1 MATKTKKRPAVAPS
15 KNRVHVMPTVSVELD
30 TYGNEIQGMEDA
42 PVTVEL
48 VINNDL
54 PKTFDE
60 AVEKTRDLI
69 STGKTLVLL
78 HVWEIGR
85 ITHAM
90 DEDTK
95 TREGKYGVGS
105 VAKMAE
111 SLEVGTRILFEMM
124 RFHRTYPKI
133 EDVKTLGLEWSSV
146 REIMRLPKDVDRTRV
161 AKAAQKESFTVREV
175 RTAVNDIKAKEEP
188 KKPKT
193 PKKPPR
199 AVAWAEKLDST
210 ILTALQNLHGVCETK
225 VDMLK
230 IAEDEELTSEEDFIR
245 LTQGR
250 GNQKAILKRCKQSA
264 ERLTAFLAREVVPL
278 EKVFDETPKAAQ
290 SGKAKKSKK

>member
-1 MATKTKKRPAVAPS
+1 M
-15 KNRVHVMPTVSVELD
+15 
-30 TYGNEIQGMEDA
+30 
-42 PVTVEL
+42 
-48 VINNDL
+48 
-54 PKTFDE
+54 
-60 AVEKTRDLI
+60 
-69 STGKTLVLL
+69 VLL
-78 HVWEIGR
+78 HAWEIGR
-85 ITHAM
+85 IAQAM
-90 DEDTK
+90 NDE
-95 TREGKYGVGS
+95 EGRYGTES
-105 VAKMAE
+105 VKRMAE
-111 SLEVGTRILFEMM
+111 TLGDGIGKRILFEMM
-124 RFHRTYPKI
+124 RFYGMYPDI
-133 EDVKTLGLEWSSV
+133 EAVAALGLEWSSV
-146 REIMRLPKDVDRTRV
+146 RELMRLPADADRVRV
-161 AKAAQKESFTVREV
+161 AKTAQKGSFTVREV

-230 IAEDEELTSEEDFIR
+230 IAGDEDLTSEVDFIR

-278 EKVFDETPKAAQ
+278 EKVFDATPKAAQ